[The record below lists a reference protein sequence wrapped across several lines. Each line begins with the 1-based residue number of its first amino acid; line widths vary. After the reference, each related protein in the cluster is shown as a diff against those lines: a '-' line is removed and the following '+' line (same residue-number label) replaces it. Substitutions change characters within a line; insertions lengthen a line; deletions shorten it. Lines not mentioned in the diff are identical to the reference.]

1 MRNRNVAAV
10 LGLAKR
16 SAVFPL
22 ALIALVALGATARAA
37 GEAGKAPVAP
47 DFELIELMA
56 GDQSDVLRLLDLK
69 GRPVILYFWTTYC
82 PYCAQDLPAL
92 LKAFPGLGAGEEDAP
107 VFLAVDIGESEQAV
121 RRHIATMGYGM
132 RVLLD
137 AESEVAF
144 MYRAVGTPTYV
155 FITPDGRIAARH
167 LGPMEHEAFRKHLAA
182 IRTG

>member
-1 MRNRNVAAV
+1 MRNKNVGALLRLARRAA
-10 LGLAKR
+10 A
-16 SAVFPL
+16 FPL
-22 ALIALVALGATARAA
+22 ALIALVALGATAQVA
-37 GEAGKAPVAP
+37 GEPGKVSVAP

-56 GDQSDVLRLLDLK
+56 QDRSEVLRLSDLK

-92 LKAFPGLGAGEEDAP
+92 LKAFPGLATGDPGSP
-107 VFLAVDIGESEQAV
+107 VFLAVDIGESEQMV
-121 RRHIATMGYGM
+121 RRHIASKGYAM

-137 AESEVAF
+137 SESEVAF

-167 LGPMEHEAFRKHLAA
+167 LGPMEHEAFRKHLAS
-182 IRTG
+182 IQTG